1 MEWRLCPGCGTLKI
15 LGPIYSWPTLSLGE
29 GGSSPERQT
38 EKTLGW
44 YVLPPHF
51 HQGLRDFA
59 RREKQALKTLATNLF
74 PKVVTSFAADYGEVY
89 A

>member
-1 MEWRLCPGCGTLKI
+1 MDAVPWVWHTENTRPHLLLAHPQPGRRWFQPREANWEDL
-15 LGPIYSWPTLSLGE
+15 
-29 GGSSPERQT
+29 RV
-38 EKTLGW
+38 

-59 RREKQALKTLATNLF
+59 RKEKQALKTLATNLF